1 MALVHDSAPYE
12 RRGQAISVVQFVL
25 VVSFAFIPTIYA
37 KLMPSYEPE
46 LYTQLVLVSIVGA
59 AFFWFF
65 SVLGE
70 EQRGAVSAPPEET
83 PSFIKT
89 FSTIWTDIRAKR
101 YAIFLGASAF
111 FAFMQDAVLEPFGGD
126 VFHLAAGE
134 TTRFNAYWGVGV
146 LAGMIGTMLITR
158 RWRPEQQVSTTAWG
172 LVLLGLA
179 LSLLGLASLSE
190 VLEWVMPI
198 LIFFGLGFG
207 IFTVGG
213 VSLLMAMSK
222 EKHAGSYLA
231 LWSVIQLVSRG
242 AGIAMGGVLR
252 DLALLLTKGFAI
264 SYALVFGLEAMGI
277 FACVLLLQR
286 ADVLGF
292 AANRS

>member
-1 MALVHDSAPYE
+1 MEA
-12 RRGQAISVVQFVL
+12 
-25 VVSFAFIPTIYA
+25 
-37 KLMPSYEPE
+37 
-46 LYTQLVLVSIVGA
+46 
-59 AFFWFF
+59 
-65 SVLGE
+65 
-70 EQRGAVSAPPEET
+70 

-89 FSTIWTDIRAKR
+89 FSTIWADVRTKR

-146 LAGMIGTMLITR
+146 LAGMIGTILFTR

-179 LSLLGLASLSE
+179 LSLLGLTSLLE
-190 VLEWVMPI
+190 VLDWVMPV

-222 EKHAGSYLA
+222 EEHAGSYLA

-252 DLALLLTKGFAI
+252 DLALLLTKGFAS
-264 SYALVFGLEAMGI
+264 SYAVVFGLEALGV
-277 FACVLLLQR
+277 FVCVRLLQR
-286 ADVLGF
+286 ADITGF
-292 AANRS
+292 AANRSEPATAKTLSAGTD